1 MDIFLQKLKIIFT
14 EKAIRDRVLFVLFAL
29 ALFRILAV
37 VPIPGIDV
45 SVLEQF
51 FANNEFLG
59 LLNIF
64 SGGGLSNL
72 SIIMLGVGPFITA
85 SIIMQLMTVMS
96 PSLKALYTEE
106 GETGRIKFA
115 QYSRQLTLPLA
126 ILQAFGFLSLLQ
138 SQGVITDD
146 VPQVPVVIGG
156 VAKLLRFALMLH
168 ALVLKEQFALP
179 DIFCFFYHSVFDG
192 PEFFLL

>member
-1 MDIFLQKLKIIFT
+1 MLVAAPGQCFQL
-14 EKAIRDRVLFVLFAL
+14 RD
-29 ALFRILAV
+29 
-37 VPIPGIDV
+37 
-45 SVLEQF
+45 SV
-51 FANNEFLG
+51 A
-59 LLNIF
+59 
-64 SGGGLSNL
+64 
-72 SIIMLGVGPFITA
+72 A
-85 SIIMQLMTVMS
+85 
-96 PSLKALYTEE
+96 
-106 GETGRIKFA
+106 
-115 QYSRQLTLPLA
+115 
-126 ILQAFGFLSLLQ
+126 LLQ